1 MNSEAFIRK
10 PLSELEAEL
19 DPEMFWRVH
28 RSTVVNVRRIELA
41 VRDEAEKMTIKLKG
55 LPDKIEVSR
64 AHQSQFRGL

>member
-1 MNSEAFIRK
+1 
-10 PLSELEAEL
+10 
-19 DPEMFWRVH
+19 MFWRVH